1 MKTNKVIT
9 SLNVIDWLDMNSQEL
24 QSLINQLEIMKE
36 EVAEWELYQNAALDF
51 TLNTLSKQTWI
62 PAI

>member
-36 EVAEWELYQNAALDF
+36 GVAEWELYQNAALDF